1 MEKIAAID
9 PLPIKFIFRDSAF
22 KDDIALKD
30 ETFRRLK
37 ALVEKNSGESKP
49 TYTVE
54 FI

>member
-1 MEKIAAID
+1 MVGVA

-30 ETFRRLK
+30 EIFRRLK
-37 ALVEKNSGESKP
+37 TLIEKNAGASKP

-54 FI
+54 FII